1 MHTASRSPSPKAGRP
16 VSPAASAWS
25 LRPLLLAG
33 ALAMTTLWA
42 GGATYYLVFHDEVL
56 ARFVSQQSGIQYSY
70 EERIGALRLQLDR
83 AAMEQ
88 SVARE
93 GVAQRMAELA
103 RRQAAMEARQSVLAG
118 LAGDRSAVGSTPA
131 PDDPAFDEAAARAY
145 APLPAAGNPAAG
157 NSAGAK
163 PFPTPD
169 ALELRTRDE
178 SIPGRQSALLVETRV
193 AALEQRLD
201 GLAEAQA
208 RLLNGLG
215 LRAGRGA
222 QRLRG
227 LVARLG
233 LDPARFEGRREAGLG
248 GPLVPLSSDAFGQTL
263 LQVQRSIA
271 EEVRLRRI
279 AEALPLRRPL
289 SGDISLSSNFGA
301 RLDPFTRG
309 YALHTGMDMRAETGE
324 PARATAAGR
333 VTMADYNGGYGNMVE
348 VDHGHGLT
356 TRYAHLSAFDVSPGQ
371 WVDAGVIVGRVG
383 STGRSTGS
391 HLHYETRIDG
401 EPVDPQRFL
410 RVGDVL

>member
-1 MHTASRSPSPKAGRP
+1 MKSSHPPRGAEASRPVPQGPSG
-16 VSPAASAWS
+16 SA
-25 LRPLLLAG
+25 LRVRLLAG
-33 ALAMTTLWA
+33 ALALATLWA

-56 ARFVSQQSGIQYSY
+56 ARFVSQQSAIQYGY

-88 SVARE
+88 SVARD
-93 GVAQRMAELA
+93 GIAQRMAELA
-103 RRQAAMEARQSVLAG
+103 RRQASMEARQAVLAN
-118 LAGDRSAVGSTPA
+118 LAGDPDAARSLPSAEEPAADETPA
-131 PDDPAFDEAAARAY
+131 RV
-145 APLPAAGNPAAG
+145 L
-157 NSAGAK
+157 GAK

-169 ALELRTRDE
+169 GLELRTRDE
-178 SIPGRQSALLVETRV
+178 AAPGRQSARLVERTV

-201 GLAEAQA
+201 GVAEAQT
-208 RLLNGLG
+208 RLLDGLG
-215 LRAGRGA
+215 LKAGRGA

-248 GPLVPLSSDAFGQTL
+248 GPLVPLSSDAFGLSL

-271 EEVRLRRI
+271 EEARLRRLT
-279 AEALPLRRPL
+279 AALPLRRPL
-289 SGDISLSSNFGA
+289 SGEISLSSNFGA

-309 YALHTGMDMRAETGE
+309 YALHTGMDMRAETGA

-333 VTMADYNGGYGNMVE
+333 VSQADYNGGYGNMVE

-356 TRYAHLSAFDVSPGQ
+356 TRYAHLSAFDVTPGQ
-371 WVDAGVIVGRVG
+371 WVEAGAIVGRVG

-410 RVGDVL
+410 RASDAL